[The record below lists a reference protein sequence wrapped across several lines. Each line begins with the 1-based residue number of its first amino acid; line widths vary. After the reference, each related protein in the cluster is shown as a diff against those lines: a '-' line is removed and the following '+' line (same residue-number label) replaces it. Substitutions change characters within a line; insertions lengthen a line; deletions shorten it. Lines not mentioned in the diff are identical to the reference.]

1 MNVPTPHY
9 LLFSEADRRD
19 QSGRW
24 RFALCSADGT
34 VEYEAADVEPEVRG
48 ERLDLL
54 TVVRALESLDE
65 PAEVTLVG
73 CSPYV
78 RQGLRYGL
86 PQWRENGWRW
96 EYFGQM
102 VPVKNGDLWQRLDHA
117 LRFHQIE
124 CRYRRFDCP
133 HVGGEATAGQPTE
146 DRPASE
152 NRVEANRIVR
162 PSPEAQRRQSGL
174 AGRWAVPR
182 RTKARWRLW
191 RSWVTGR
198 WKRWG
203 VGSGT
208 QTQEL
213 TPDN

>member
-9 LLFSEADRRD
+9 LLFSEADRCKE
-19 QSGRW
+19 SGRW

-54 TVVRALESLDE
+54 TIVRALESLDE
-65 PAEVTLVG
+65 PAQVTLVG

-86 PQWRENGWRW
+86 SEWRDNGWRW

-117 LRFHQIE
+117 LRFHRIE
-124 CRYRRFDCP
+124 CRYRRFDSP
-133 HVGGEATAGQPTE
+133 HVNAREATAAGQPAE
-146 DRPASE
+146 DRPARE
-152 NRVEANRIVR
+152 DFEAGGVAL
-162 PSPEAQRRQSGL
+162 PSPTADRQPRFRLSG
-174 AGRWAVPR
+174 AWTVGR
-182 RTKARWRLW
+182 RTRARWRLW
-191 RSWVTGR
+191 RRRVLG
-198 WKRWG
+198 
-203 VGSGT
+203 
-208 QTQEL
+208 
-213 TPDN
+213 